1 MLEKGS
7 VEACQVEQI
16 IHSVTSSSSPVS
28 SLWLRFS
35 TSSEDAYHRQFI
47 EITILLQAFIKKHSQ
62 NLHPNHYYLQVL
74 LLKRILWRGNLHKNH
89 FVTNLLDKQ
98 CTPYNSI
105 NSFFQDIK
113 LALCQMIGQSATGQV
128 CFVYYLHSDQHHRS
142 WMMDVKYAQN
152 LIVDEISGPRNLQ
165 PQRKGTSL

>member
-98 CTPYNSI
+98 CTTYNSI

-128 CFVYYLHSDQHHRS
+128 CFVYYLHSDQHLHMA
-142 WMMDVKYAQN
+142 WMMDVKYA
-152 LIVDEISGPRNLQ
+152 
-165 PQRKGTSL
+165 

>member
-1 MLEKGS
+1 MS
-7 VEACQVEQI
+7 I
-16 IHSVTSSSSPVS
+16 
-28 SLWLRFS
+28 
-35 TSSEDAYHRQFI
+35 I

-74 LLKRILWRGNLHKNH
+74 LPKRILWRGNLHKNH

-98 CTPYNSI
+98 CTTYNSI

-128 CFVYYLHSDQHHRS
+128 CFVYYLHSDQHLHRS
-142 WMMDVKYAQN
+142 
-152 LIVDEISGPRNLQ
+152 
-165 PQRKGTSL
+165 